1 MPHPQPFSRG
11 EGSLAVQIL
20 NIPPSIINF
29 KLLQMTKRQLTNA
42 GSLPPLSE
50 GAGGGSYRYIEIQ
63 LEGSVARINLNR
75 PERHNALILEL
86 IEELS
91 LALDELATRVDI
103 HFVVLSGNGR
113 SFCAGADLNWFYS
126 SEQLS
131 LEQNTERYRHLA
143 DLLLKIYQ
151 LPQITIAVVR
161 GNVFGGGIGLMA
173 ACDFVLAEANTRFMF
188 SEVKLGLLP
197 ATILPFVAKR
207 LSVQNLRKWI
217 LTGSLFVVNEAHRI
231 GLVDEI
237 YNDDDLDRELSN
249 LIMSFES
256 ASPSAIKKAKL
267 MINQVISG
275 DIDVADTT
283 TTSAI
288 LAEALLSHDGQ
299 EGIHAF
305 LEKRKPEWK
314 K

>member
-1 MPHPQPFSRG
+1 MKN
-11 EGSLAVQIL
+11 E
-20 NIPPSIINF
+20 
-29 KLLQMTKRQLTNA
+29 
-42 GSLPPLSE
+42 
-50 GAGGGSYRYIEIQ
+50 YRYIELQ
-63 LEGSVARINLNR
+63 LEGPVARINLNR

-91 LALDELATRVDI
+91 LALDELATRDDI

-143 DLLLKIYQ
+143 NLLLKIYQ
-151 LPQITIAVVR
+151 LPQVTIATVW

-173 ACDFVLAEANTRFMF
+173 ACDFVLADASTRFMF

-207 LSVQNLRKWI
+207 LSIQNLRKWV
-217 LTGSLFVVNEAHRI
+217 LTGTLFSVPEAQET
-231 GLVDEI
+231 GLIDILCQTGEI
-237 YNDDDLDRELSN
+237 ETCLTGFLA
-249 LIMSFES
+249 SFDQ
-256 ASPSAIKKAKL
+256 AAPSAVKKAKQ
-267 MINQVISG
+267 MINRVVSG
-275 DIDVADTT
+275 EIDVTDSNTT
-283 TTSAI
+283 ARI
-288 LAEALLSHDGQ
+288 LAETLLEPDGQ

>member
-1 MPHPQPFSRG
+1 MK
-11 EGSLAVQIL
+11 
-20 NIPPSIINF
+20 ND
-29 KLLQMTKRQLTNA
+29 
-42 GSLPPLSE
+42 
-50 GAGGGSYRYIEIQ
+50 YRYIEIQ
-63 LEGSVARINLNR
+63 LEGPVARINLNR

-86 IEELS
+86 IDELS
-91 LALDELATRVDI
+91 LALDEVAMRDDI

-143 DLLLKIYQ
+143 NLLLKIFQ
-151 LPQITIAVVR
+151 LPQITIAAVR

-197 ATILPFVAKR
+197 ATILPFVSKR

-217 LTGSLFVVNEAHRI
+217 LTGNLFAVNEAHRI

-237 YNDDDLDRELSN
+237 YNDDDLERELSS
-249 LIMSFES
+249 LMISFEA

-267 MINQVISG
+267 MINQVASG
-275 DIDVADTT
+275 NIDVADTT
-283 TTSAI
+283 VTSAI

-314 K
+314 Q

>member
-1 MPHPQPFSRG
+1 
-11 EGSLAVQIL
+11 
-20 NIPPSIINF
+20 
-29 KLLQMTKRQLTNA
+29 MTKRQLPNA
-42 GSLPPLSE
+42 DSLPPLSE
-50 GAGGGSYRYIEIQ
+50 EVGGGSYRYIKVQ
-63 LEGSVARINLNR
+63 VEGPVMRINLNR

-86 IEELS
+86 IGELDMALEEVSGMNEIL
-91 LALDELATRVDI
+91 
-103 HFVVLSGNGR
+103 FVILSGNGR

-143 DLLLKIYQ
+143 NLLLKIYQ
-151 LPQITIAVVR
+151 LPQITIAAVR

-173 ACDFVLAEANTRFMF
+173 ACDFVLAEANSRFMF

-217 LTGSLFVVNEAHRI
+217 LTGNLFVANEAHRM

-237 YNDDDLDRELSN
+237 YNDEQLENELST
-249 LIMSFES
+249 LMTSFETT
-256 ASPSAIKKAKL
+256 SPSAIKKAKQL
-267 MINQVISG
+267 INEVVSG
-275 DIDVADTT
+275 SIDVTDTT
-283 TTSAI
+283 VTSTI
-288 LAEALLSHDGQ
+288 LAKALLYADGQ

-305 LEKRKPEWK
+305 LEKRKPEWGK
-314 K
+314 

>member
-1 MPHPQPFSRG
+1 
-11 EGSLAVQIL
+11 VK
-20 NIPPSIINF
+20 ND
-29 KLLQMTKRQLTNA
+29 
-42 GSLPPLSE
+42 
-50 GAGGGSYRYIEIQ
+50 YRYIEVLIQ
-63 LEGSVARINLNR
+63 GNVARINLNR

-91 LALDELATRVDI
+91 QALDEVAIRNDI
-103 HFVVLSGNGR
+103 NFVVLSGNGR

-126 SEQLS
+126 SEQLT
-131 LEQNTERYRHLA
+131 LDQNTERYRHLA

-151 LPQITIAVVR
+151 LPQITIATTW

-173 ACDFVLAEANTRFMF
+173 ACDFVLADASTRFMF

-217 LTGSLFVVNEAHRI
+217 LTGALF
-231 GLVDEI
+231 
-237 YNDDDLDRELSN
+237 
-249 LIMSFES
+249 S
-256 ASPSAIKKAKL
+256 ASDAHDAGLIDNL
-267 MINQVISG
+267 CQTGEIETCLTG
-275 DIDVADTT
+275 FGEIDVTDSNTT
-283 TTSAI
+283 ARI
-288 LAEALLSHDGQ
+288 LAETLLEPDGQ

-314 K
+314 NQSPTQTLPEGGGLKVH

>member
-1 MPHPQPFSRG
+1 M
-11 EGSLAVQIL
+11 
-20 NIPPSIINF
+20 
-29 KLLQMTKRQLTNA
+29 KKD
-42 GSLPPLSE
+42 
-50 GAGGGSYRYIEIQ
+50 YRYIEIQ
-63 LEGSVARINLNR
+63 LEGPVARINLNR

-86 IEELS
+86 IDELS
-91 LALDELATRVDI
+91 LALDEVETRDDI

-143 DLLLKIYQ
+143 NLLLKIFQ
-151 LPQITIAVVR
+151 LPQITIAAVR

-217 LTGSLFVVNEAHRI
+217 LTGNLFAVNEAHRI

-237 YNDDDLDRELSN
+237 YNDDDLERELSS
-249 LIMSFES
+249 LMISFES

-314 K
+314 Q

>member
-1 MPHPQPFSRG
+1 
-11 EGSLAVQIL
+11 
-20 NIPPSIINF
+20 
-29 KLLQMTKRQLTNA
+29 MTKRQLPNVD
-42 GSLPPLSE
+42 SLPPLSE
-50 GAGGGSYRYIEIQ
+50 GVGGGSYRYIKVQ
-63 LEGSVARINLNR
+63 VEGPVMRINLNR

-86 IEELS
+86 IGELD
-91 LALDELATRVDI
+91 LALEEVSGMNEIL
-103 HFVVLSGNGR
+103 FVILSGNGR

-143 DLLLKIYQ
+143 NLLLKIYQ
-151 LPQITIAVVR
+151 LPQITIAAVR

-173 ACDFVLAEANTRFMF
+173 ACDFVLAEANSRFMF

-217 LTGSLFVVNEAHRI
+217 LTGNLFVANEAHRM

-237 YNDDDLDRELSN
+237 YNDEQLENELSTF
-249 LIMSFES
+249 MTSFET
-256 ASPSAIKKAKL
+256 ASRSAIKKAKQL
-267 MINQVISG
+267 INEVVSG
-275 DIDVADTT
+275 SIDVTDTT
-283 TTSAI
+283 VTSTI
-288 LAEALLSHDGQ
+288 LAKALLSADGQ

-305 LEKRKPEWK
+305 LEKRKPEWGK
-314 K
+314 